1 MESQD
6 DDSAKF
12 EDLRSALQQMG
23 RERGR
28 LIPILQ
34 RVQEQLSYLPPAAI
48 ELVAE
53 HLQIPASEVY
63 GVASF
68 YNQFRFNPPGRHP
81 VKVCL
86 GTACHVRGGDIILEN
101 FERKLQIEEGQ
112 TTPDREF
119 SIDRVACVGCCAL
132 APVAIVGE
140 TLYGKM
146 QPSKVEGIVLRV
158 QIEKEQQEREQRGH
172 EPSPPAEPTNDCGR
186 KLTAAGGNS
195 PNSPGRAST
204 SAWPP
209 AALPPGRWK
218 PGQAFEKALAEFD
231 IPARIHPV
239 GCCGHCYAEP
249 VVIIDHPASGFSPI
263 LYPEVNAGKA
273 RMLAQLFLK
282 EGDPR
287 LEHILGA
294 TVANDLVPSVMEFP
308 RFNLERRMV
317 MEKCGRIDPE
327 DIHDYI
333 AEGGYAALAQALLL
347 RPAAIIDEIA
357 AAGLRGRGGAG
368 FPTGRKWAWPA
379 TPPATRSS

>member
-1 MESQD
+1 LESQD

-101 FERKLQIEEGQ
+101 FERRLQIEEGQ

-140 TLYGKM
+140 ELYGKM

-172 EPSPPAEPTNDCGR
+172 EPSPPADLPT
-186 KLTAAGGNS
+186 TAAGS
-195 PNSPGRAST
+195 
-204 SAWPP
+204 
-209 AALPPGRWK
+209 
-218 PGQAFEKALAEFD
+218 
-231 IPARIHPV
+231 
-239 GCCGHCYAEP
+239 
-249 VVIIDHPASGFSPI
+249 
-263 LYPEVNAGKA
+263 
-273 RMLAQLFLK
+273 
-282 EGDPR
+282 
-287 LEHILGA
+287 
-294 TVANDLVPSVMEFP
+294 
-308 RFNLERRMV
+308 
-317 MEKCGRIDPE
+317 
-327 DIHDYI
+327 
-333 AEGGYAALAQALLL
+333 
-347 RPAAIIDEIA
+347 
-357 AAGLRGRGGAG
+357 
-368 FPTGRKWAWPA
+368 
-379 TPPATRSS
+379 